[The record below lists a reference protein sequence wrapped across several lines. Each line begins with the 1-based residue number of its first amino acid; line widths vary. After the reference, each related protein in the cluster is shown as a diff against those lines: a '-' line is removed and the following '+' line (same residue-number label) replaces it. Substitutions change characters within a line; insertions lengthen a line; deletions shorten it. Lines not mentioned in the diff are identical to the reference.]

1 MLKEFIEFLLE
12 LKRPETVEVKDRTYA
27 TKGLTRVDAERDV
40 TTITVRNL
48 SGVVDY
54 IKSNFDHERE
64 VMIQIASPTE
74 VNVYD
79 ALNNDNERRNYIK
92 AAAMLP
98 EVTFERYMGREE
110 FNVMLQACFVESGSD
125 KQKVLKVIGSIV
137 EEKSLAQQDD
147 GMTQRVTINQGVA
160 TRGVENVP
168 NPVSL
173 KPFRTFVEVN
183 QPESDFILRLR
194 EGGSVAL
201 FEADGGAWELNAME
215 NIRAYFQLELQ
226 ELIEAKKVII
236 VA

>member
-1 MLKEFIEFLLE
+1 MLKDFLQYLLE

-27 TKGLTRVDAERDV
+27 TQGLTRVDGERGV
-40 TTITVRNL
+40 ETLTVRNL
-48 SGVVDY
+48 SGIVDY
-54 IKSNFDHERE
+54 IKSNFDHERK

-79 ALNNDNERRNYIK
+79 ALNNDNDRRNYIK
-92 AAAMLP
+92 AAALLP
-98 EVTFERYMGREE
+98 TITFERYMNREE
-110 FNVMLQACFVESGSD
+110 FNVMMQACFVEAGSD
-125 KQKVLKVIGSIV
+125 KEEVIKVIGSIV

-173 KPFRTFVEVN
+173 KPFRTFVEIA
-183 QPESDFILRLR
+183 QPESDFILRLK
-194 EGGSVAL
+194 EGGVVAL
-201 FEADGGAWELNAME
+201 FQADGGAWELNAME
-215 NIRAYFQLELQ
+215 SIRSYFQTELEDLVK
-226 ELIEAKKVII
+226 EKKVII

>member
-12 LKRPETVEVKDRTYA
+12 MKRPETVEVKERTYA

-40 TTITVRNL
+40 NTITVRNL
-48 SGVVDY
+48 SGIVDY
-54 IKSNFDHERE
+54 IRSNFDHERE

-74 VNVYD
+74 VNLYD
-79 ALNNDNERRNYIK
+79 ALNNDNDRRNYMR
-92 AAAMLP
+92 ASAMLP
-98 EVTFERYMGREE
+98 QITFERFMGREE
-110 FNVMLQACFVESGSD
+110 FNVMMQSCFVEAGSD
-125 KQKVLKVIGSIV
+125 KEKVIKVIGSIV
-137 EEKSLAQQDD
+137 EENSLAQQDD

-160 TRGVENVP
+160 SRATENIP

-173 KPFRTFVEVN
+173 KPFRTFVEIN

-194 EGGSVAL
+194 EGGMVAL

-215 NIRAYFQLELQ
+215 SIRSYFQMELQ
-226 ELIEAKKVII
+226 ELIEQKKVII